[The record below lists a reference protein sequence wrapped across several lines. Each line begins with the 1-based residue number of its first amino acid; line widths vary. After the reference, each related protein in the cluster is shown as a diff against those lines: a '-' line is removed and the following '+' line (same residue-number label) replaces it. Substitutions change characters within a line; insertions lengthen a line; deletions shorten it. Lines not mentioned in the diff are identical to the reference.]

1 MKMDNFDTIAA
12 PATPLME
19 SSISVIRISGTK
31 AFEIT
36 EKVFRKKPGKEISL
50 SVTPSHTVHFGIISD
65 GEEIIDE
72 VLVTVF
78 KNPNSYTGEDV
89 IEISSHGGV
98 YITRKILSLLMK
110 KGARNAEP
118 GEFTKRAFLN
128 GKLDLSQSE
137 AVADL
142 IKSQTESAHRS
153 SLKQLEGSL
162 SKFISEARHDLLNA
176 ISLVELELD
185 FAEEDVEFLNKDEL
199 RNKISN
205 LKEKLEKI
213 LSTYITGKII
223 RDGVNLVI
231 SGKPNSGKSSL
242 FNFLLNSERAIV
254 SDIPGTTRDY
264 LEEKLI
270 INGILFNLT
279 DTAGIRLTEDIIES
293 EGVKRSFE
301 KIEEADL
308 NLYLIDSSSGEE
320 EIRKSL
326 EYYKSKLNSEKTIVC
341 FTKSDLKVS
350 QIPDGYLSISLF
362 IPDSIESLKKS
373 MVKNYLESTKIEN
386 KDDIILT
393 NYRHK
398 ICIEQTIE
406 SLLKS
411 IESIDSS
418 MSGEYISLDLRNA
431 ISRLG
436 EITGEFT
443 NEEVLNNIFMKFCI
457 GK

>member
-1 MKMDNFDTIAA
+1 MKMDNFDTITA

-36 EKVFRKKPGKEISL
+36 EKVFRKKSGKKISF
-50 SVTPSHTVHFGIISD
+50 SDTPSHTVHFGIIAD
-65 GEEIIDE
+65 GEDIIDE

-78 KNPNSYTGEDV
+78 KNPNSYTGEDI

-98 YITRKILSLLMK
+98 YITRKILSLLIK

-162 SKFISEARHDLLNA
+162 SKYISEARHDLLNA

-223 RDGVNLVI
+223 RNGVNLVI

-308 NLYLIDSSSGEE
+308 NLYLIDSSTGED
-320 EIRKSL
+320 EIGKSL
-326 EYYKSKLNSEKTIVC
+326 EYFKNKLNHENTIVC

-350 QIPDGYLSISLF
+350 QIPERHLSISLF
-362 IPDSIESLKKS
+362 IPDSIENLKKS

-431 ISRLG
+431 INRLG

>member
-1 MKMDNFDTIAA
+1 MDNFDTIVA

-19 SSISVIRISGTK
+19 SSISVIRLSGTK

-36 EKVFRKKPGKEISL
+36 EKIFEKKSGKKISFRE
-50 SVTPSHTVHFGIISD
+50 TASHTVHFGLIKD
-65 GEEIIDE
+65 GEDLIDE
-72 VLVTVF
+72 VLVSVF

-98 YITRKILSLLMK
+98 LITRKILSVIIS
-110 KGARNAEP
+110 KGARSADP

-128 GKLDLSQSE
+128 GKMDLSQSE

-142 IKSQTESAHRS
+142 IKSQTDSAHRS

-162 SKFISEARHDLLNA
+162 SKFISEARQDLLNA

-185 FAEEDVEFLNKDEL
+185 FAEEDVEFLKKDDL
-199 RNKISN
+199 KNKIII

-213 LSTYITGKII
+213 LATYITGKII
-223 RDGVNLVI
+223 RDGVKLVI

-254 SDIPGTTRDY
+254 SNIPGTTRDY

-270 INGILFNLT
+270 VNGILFNLT
-279 DTAGIRLTEDIIES
+279 DTAGIRITEDSIES
-293 EGVKRSFE
+293 EGVKRSYG

-308 NLYLIDSSSGEE
+308 NLYLIDSSEE
-320 EIRKSL
+320 KPEIEKSIV
-326 EYYKSKLNSEKTIVC
+326 YYKSNLNPEKTIIC
-341 FTKSDLKVS
+341 FTKSDIKAS
-350 QIPDGYLSISLF
+350 DIPGGYLSISLF
-362 IPDSIESLKKS
+362 DSDSIEQLKKS
-373 MVKNYLESTKIEN
+373 MVKNYLESVKIEN

-398 ICIEQTIE
+398 LCIEQTVD
-406 SLLKS
+406 SLTNAIDSL
-411 IESIDSS
+411 DSS

-431 ISRLG
+431 INRLG

>member
-36 EKVFRKKPGKEISL
+36 EKVFRKKSGKKISF
-50 SVTPSHTVHFGIISD
+50 SDTPSHTVHFGIISD
-65 GEEIIDE
+65 GEDIIDE

-98 YITRKILSLLMK
+98 YITRKILSLLIK

-199 RNKISN
+199 RNKVSN

-431 ISRLG
+431 INRLG